1 MSSIS
6 ISPYIQERY
15 IAVYGTRLERFRRKN
30 DRLWNFRCVEC
41 GDSKKDSTKCRG
53 FIHWYDRE
61 NTYFYSCR
69 KCGFALEFTN
79 WLRSKDESLFKE
91 MLIDALKDNGV
102 YRERKEKK
110 VEETIVK
117 MDEPDFS
124 KVSSNI
130 NNNPTVENNDSSSMF
145 EMMKESANVNE
156 SLSTDSKGKN
166 DNSVTKIVEYSDIM
180 SDNVHLLEGFKKNI
194 FHGQRSV
201 ADLPDD
207 HGAKKYV
214 MNRKIPEE
222 YYSKMF
228 FVWRFFE
235 WINTWKPNK
244 FSKGAMAYDE
254 PRLVIP
260 FYNEQGEVFAVQG
273 RSFKK
278 GDDVIRY
285 ITIKKNDDDP
295 KIYGLETLDKE
306 REAYILEGP
315 IDSMFVD
322 NALAMAGADVSFLD
336 TFTKNYVMVYD
347 NEPRSKDIVS
357 RLHQDINN
365 GKKVVIWPTNIGFKD
380 VNDMIMK
387 GGYTVEEIRSIINSH
402 TYKGMTAKLK
412 LTEWSKIN
420 LNQNKKYFGRKN

>member
-6 ISPYIQERY
+6 ITPYIQERY
-15 IAVYGTRLERFRRKN
+15 IAVYGNRLERFRKKN

-41 GDSKKDSTKCRG
+41 GDSKKDNTKCRG
-53 FIHWYDRE
+53 FIHWYERE

-69 KCGFALEFTN
+69 KCGFALEFTS

-110 VEETIVK
+110 EETIIS
-117 MDEPDFS
+117 MDEPVFKTVS
-124 KVSSNI
+124 KSI
-130 NNNPTVENNDSSSMF
+130 NNNPTDEKKELSPFELMKQSSSSNID
-145 EMMKESANVNE
+145 ECTE
-156 SLSTDSKGKN
+156 
-166 DNSVTKIVEYSDIM
+166 NSDVLQKKDKKIVDYSDIM

-214 MNRKIPEE
+214 VDRKIPKE
-222 YYSKMF
+222 YHSKMF

-260 FYNEQGEVFAVQG
+260 FYNEHGEVFAVQG

-278 GDDVIRY
+278 GADVIRY

-295 KIYGLETLDKE
+295 KIYGLENLDKE
-306 REAYILEGP
+306 REAYVLEGP

-322 NALAMAGADVSFLD
+322 NSLAMAGADVSFLE

-357 RLHQDINN
+357 RLHQDIDN
-365 GKKVVIWPTNIGFKD
+365 GIKVVIWPTNIGFKD
-380 VNDMIMK
+380 VNDMVMK
-387 GGYTVEEIRSIINSH
+387 GGYSVEEIRSIINTH
-402 TYKGMTAKLK
+402 TYKGMIAKLK
-412 LTEWSKIN
+412 LSEWSKVN
-420 LNQNKKYFGRKN
+420 LKQNKNYFKRKF